1 MNMDDFED
9 LGLMQ
14 LADSFFP
21 SGLYTMSNGLELLY
35 QQKRVF
41 SPDQVRDLI
50 KMYFLQQIGP
60 ADCVA
65 LSNAYDFI
73 ENNDLNALF
82 GVDDAIYKIKLI
94 KEQRDASVRSGRQ
107 LIKCISS
114 FVTDDLLDKYL
125 QAVSSSK
132 TPGAYPVSIAL
143 SAKLLGIPK
152 RKAALM
158 LFYGFAVS
166 VVGASLRLGI
176 LQHYE
181 GQQILHELKSTIHE
195 TVNKYIAIPYDQM
208 WQFSPQAD
216 IIQMHHEKM
225 DSKMFIT

>member
-1 MNMDDFED
+1 MNMDDFAD
-9 LGLMQ
+9 LGVMQ

-35 QQKRVF
+35 SQKHIL
-41 SPDQVRDLI
+41 SPQGVQHLI

-65 LSNAYDFI
+65 LANAYDFI
-73 ENNDLNALF
+73 ESNNINALF
-82 GVDDAIYKIKLI
+82 NVDEAIHMIKLV
-94 KEQRDASVRSGRQ
+94 KEQRDACVRSGRQ
-107 LIKCISS
+107 LIRCVSS
-114 FVTDDLLDKYL
+114 FITDEILDKYL
-125 QAVSSSK
+125 EAVSSSK
-132 TPGAYPVSIAL
+132 TPGTYPVAIAIA
-143 SAKLLGIPK
+143 AKLLGIPK
-152 RKAALM
+152 RKAALI

-181 GQQILHELKSTIHE
+181 GQKILNELKPTIHE
-195 TVNKYIAIPYDQM
+195 IVNKYISTPYVQM
-208 WQFSPQAD
+208 WQFAPQAD
-216 IIQMHHEKM
+216 IIQIHHERM